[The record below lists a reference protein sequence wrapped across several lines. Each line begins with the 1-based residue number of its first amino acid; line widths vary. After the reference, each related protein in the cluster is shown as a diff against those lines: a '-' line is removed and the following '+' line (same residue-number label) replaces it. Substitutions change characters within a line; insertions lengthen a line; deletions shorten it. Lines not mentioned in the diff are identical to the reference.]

1 MKKLII
7 FLSLCL
13 FSIGCATVHIFSA
26 SNPEVTLK
34 LHKKILIIANV
45 PGMEFQTQLED
56 GLSNRLQINS
66 PVQKFFQRSHLIF
79 QVTPLTTK
87 NIEDLCEKFDCDA
100 VIFIGVNPP
109 TTKNYD
115 INLGSNTRGSVTP
128 SAFGGYSFTSVWKIP
143 ANIEYE
149 YGEDKTWT
157 PSRKLRSAT
166 RIAGRHR
173 KANANDGARGIRHR
187 LLSGT
192 PESETAW
199 SNGDPRSDRRCYC
212 NLAWSVVNNRSQCTE
227 ARRTIPGSMSFRSL
241 QA

>member
-87 NIEDLCEKFDCDA
+87 NIEDLCEKCDCDA

-128 SAFGGYSFTSVWKIP
+128 SAFGGYSFTSVTTDNSI
-143 ANIEYE
+143 
-149 YGEDKTWT
+149 
-157 PSRKLRSAT
+157 
-166 RIAGRHR
+166 
-173 KANANDGARGIRHR
+173 
-187 LLSGT
+187 SGT
-192 PESETAW
+192 ISTFTATVDLVDIETGKIAWHSEETVSTGMFGSWNQAID
-199 SNGDPRSDRRCYC
+199 SF
-212 NLAWSVVNNRSQCTE
+212 LQSVADTITQNNILWE
-227 ARRTIPGSMSFRSL
+227 
-241 QA
+241 